1 MSCLLGKNRKRTEQ
15 NYRKWFQSRRAD
27 VLITDGKA
35 GQGRAFRK
43 DTVTVQY
50 SPVMLLPDLRRF
62 SSAIQT
68 NWVPK
73 ELLCKVLPGA
83 FWERRRL
90 ATDQGRITTFR
101 YPCPA
106 FLKGKNKNKTNKKT
120 KQKNAGW
127 QQRIPRFWRPR
138 YPTAGKVER

>member
-1 MSCLLGKNRKRTEQ
+1 M
-15 NYRKWFQSRRAD
+15 
-27 VLITDGKA
+27 
-35 GQGRAFRK
+35 
-43 DTVTVQY
+43 QY

-68 NWVPK
+68 NWVQK

-101 YPCPA
+101 YPRPA
-106 FLKGKNKNKTNKKT
+106 FLKGKNKKT
-120 KQKNAGW
+120 KKRWVAAEDTSVLASAVSHRKESGKMIQKNEAEL
-127 QQRIPRFWRPR
+127 RS
-138 YPTAGKVER
+138 

>member
-1 MSCLLGKNRKRTEQ
+1 
-15 NYRKWFQSRRAD
+15 
-27 VLITDGKA
+27 
-35 GQGRAFRK
+35 
-43 DTVTVQY
+43 
-50 SPVMLLPDLRRF
+50 MLLPDLRRF

-101 YPCPA
+101 YPRPA
-106 FLKGKNKNKTNKKT
+106 FLKGKKKKKKT
-120 KQKNAGW
+120 LGGS
-127 QQRIPRFWRPR
+127 RGYLGFGVRGIPPQ
-138 YPTAGKVER
+138 GKWKDDSEK